1 MRTREI
7 CPRCGRNLG
16 SQLWPCSCSDADM
29 LREIDGRKWRVLFYY
44 ACFMLA
50 FGLIALTTIPR

>member
-1 MRTREI
+1 
-7 CPRCGRNLG
+7 
-16 SQLWPCSCSDADM
+16 M